1 MAREA
6 GDDADDRSAGLMTLI
21 QTEMIDILMRLQQ
34 VSDENDPT
42 DRAKLLATASRN
54 IATLTR
60 ASVNLKRFQSEVKE
74 KAELAAN
81 AAEKIARKG
90 GLSSDAVQAL
100 RREILGIAT

>member
-1 MAREA
+1 
-6 GDDADDRSAGLMTLI
+6 MTLI

-74 KAELAAN
+74 KQNLQRMRPRKLPVRADCQATQYRHFV
-81 AAEKIARKG
+81 ARFW
-90 GLSSDAVQAL
+90 GLPP
-100 RREILGIAT
+100 